1 MPNQAAT
8 CDVAR
13 IIDLNV
19 PDMKHYTHAA
29 ILAHKMVVDP
39 WLSSTE
45 LGSHLKATLCV
56 TSFRA
61 CQRYVNG
68 AKSFVF
74 IRV

>member
-29 ILAHKMVVDP
+29 ILALKMVVDP
-39 WLSSTE
+39 CLSSTE
-45 LGSHLKATLCV
+45 LGLHLKATLCV
-56 TSFRA
+56 TSIVRA
-61 CQRYVNG
+61 D
-68 AKSFVF
+68 AM
-74 IRV
+74 